1 MTIMKTTTFS
11 LTKLTDAELSRL
23 MSECNIV
30 QKRREELRTVERK
43 KWIDG
48 HFYAFLNHP
57 NAATIRV
64 GDTTIVAA
72 YVRNIGVY
80 IGTAKPVHG
89 DVFDEK
95 VGIAVAYA
103 KAFGTKVPDF
113 V

>member
-1 MTIMKTTTFS
+1 MKTTTFS
-11 LTKLTDAELSRL
+11 LTNLTDAELSRL
-23 MSECNIV
+23 MSECNTER
-30 QKRREELRTVERK
+30 KRREELRTIERN
-43 KWIDG
+43 KWVDG

-64 GDTTIVAA
+64 GDMTIVAA
-72 YVRNIGVY
+72 YARNTGVY

-103 KAFGTKVPDF
+103 KAFNTIVPDF
-113 V
+113 I